1 MASAQAGDTQAE
13 QEEEAEPTPFHDGKL
28 KAIDKPPS
36 RSSRKKAKSSSSSN
50 RSPDVAVEADQALP
64 PLLPFDEEMQNF
76 GRTTRP
82 QPQDWHLEDA
92 DKKAP
97 SIHPG
102 SVKDK
107 DWVHKDKELGMGL
120 ENSYGVSITTRSINK
135 EKELRR
141 KEIRDLEN
149 LDCTPD
155 REPPAKGSADDTPTK
170 SSLSAPNS
178 PKKYGKVGVRF
189 AEGGPLVRL
198 FTVSGEGDAAK
209 RAIQSAAKECT
220 KSSTGQAPVK
230 LAPQPSAALA
240 SAQPSNS
247 PRIQFT
253 PQPSIPLPSM
263 AFPSAAPLP
272 GGIAGTSPRQL
283 GAMQTGFNG
292 AQFPPMSIL
301 GGLFSPS
308 PRLPPNTP
316 APPVFT
322 SSPRLNPSPRTLA
335 LQQQQ
340 QQQSVSPLI
349 RNTNSPFTSTPAF
362 GQMAA
367 STNPFST
374 SGVNG
379 GFNSASSGIK
389 NETQEA
395 AHPADTDPYYV
406 EGNAVNWALVCQRV
420 AYLQDLPLA
429 LEDTLRLDD
438 MFEAAELYAM
448 TFLSPAAGT
457 EPQDSDAADE
467 DGEGI
472 EYKLPSILSFLRA
485 YSRYQG
491 RIAQGESRADD
502 ELEELLVGL
511 EEVFQAERS
520 AKDLTTYAAG
530 LLDEH
535 ADRIEALREAISGQ
549 FVPEFLLSSD
559 FAAYFELKRAEAPLQ
574 AGSEVSASVDVVH
587 VNTKELTSLYVK

>member
-1 MASAQAGDTQAE
+1 MASPQAGEAQTE
-13 QEEEAEPTPFHDGKL
+13 QEEETEPTPFHDGKL
-28 KAIDKPPS
+28 KAIDKPP
-36 RSSRKKAKSSSSSN
+36 RSSRKKAKSSSSAN
-50 RSPDVAVEADQALP
+50 RSPDVAVEADQAPP

-76 GRTTRP
+76 GRTSRP
-82 QPQDWHLEDA
+82 QPPDWHIEDA

-141 KEIRDLEN
+141 KELRDLEH

-155 REPPAKGSADDTPTK
+155 REPPAKGSIDDTPTK

-178 PKKYGKVGVRF
+178 PKKYRKAGVRF

-209 RAIQSAAKECT
+209 RAVQSAAKEGT
-220 KSSTGQAPVK
+220 KSSTSSPPTK
-230 LAPQPSAALA
+230 STPQPTSTSSSL
-240 SAQPSNS
+240 QQNNS
-247 PRIQFT
+247 PSTQFT
-253 PQPSIPLPSM
+253 PQLSIPLPSM
-263 AFPSAAPLP
+263 DFPSATPLAA
-272 GGIAGTSPRQL
+272 GIAGTSPRQL
-283 GAMQTGFNG
+283 GAIQTGFGG

-349 RNTNSPFTSTPAF
+349 SSMNNPFTLTPAF
-362 GQMAA
+362 GQMTP
-367 STNPFST
+367 STNSFSA

-379 GFNSASSGIK
+379 GFTSASNGIK
-389 NETQEA
+389 NEPAEA
-395 AHPADTDPYYV
+395 AHPADTGPYYV
-406 EGNAVNWALVCQRV
+406 EGSQANWALVCQRV

-448 TFLSPAAGT
+448 TFLSPAAGA
-457 EPQDSDAADE
+457 EPQDSDGADE

-472 EYKLPSILSFLRA
+472 ESKLPSILSFLRA
-485 YSRYQG
+485 YSRYQR

-511 EEVFQAERS
+511 EEVFQAEVRS
-520 AKDLTTYAAG
+520 AKDLATYAAG
-530 LLDEH
+530 LLEEH

-549 FVPEFLLSSD
+549 FVPEFLLSND
-559 FAAYFELKRAEAPLQ
+559 FAAYFELKRTEAPLK
-574 AGSEVSASVDVVH
+574 AGSEVSVS
-587 VNTKELTSLYVK
+587 NIIYV